1 MQQAIDYRKSTALC
15 KNKKMSKD
23 GATLWVQNE
32 ANPVLASIVATE
44 M

>member
-1 MQQAIDYRKSTALC
+1 MQKQEDERYHR
-15 KNKKMSKD
+15 KD

-32 ANPVLASIVATE
+32 ANPVLASRHQIFIVANE